1 MNIHLG
7 YEVGTGKAIEIPLRH
22 MAVCGQTQEAGKTT
36 ALEALIS
43 RSGLRAIA
51 FITKRGESGFS
62 QGRRILPYFQER
74 ADWEFIESILEATM
88 KQRMKFERAWIVK
101 ACKGA
106 HGLAGV
112 QRNVSDLM
120 ERSKR
125 SMDKDIFMLLGEY
138 LSKVVPLVRS
148 LPKTPSVDLAPG
160 LNVMDVREYPEEL
173 QLLVISSSIRWIY
186 QHAQDVITIIPEAWK
201 FVPQGRNTP
210 VKVEVRKLAREG
222 AALKNYIWIDSQDMA
237 GVEKEILRAAAVWLL
252 GVQREPNE
260 IRRSLD
266 AIPKGV
272 KRPKEG
278 DIPQLKLGEF
288 FACWV
293 TNVHKTYV
301 QPTWINAAD
310 AIGIA
315 TGRIAHS
322 AVRTINA
329 VCQAPLE
336 PTIGDVR
343 TAYPPHDDLP
353 PGHAPKVA
361 HVVYEPPGMFL
372 KPDGEAYG
380 NSNSEANEDDMYKP
394 LYEKAQ
400 REIEALRAR
409 IVELENKTLPAPF
422 VAEPEPNK
430 PMVPLNGQT
439 FPRTDD
445 ADSIYQHIKERLAKE
460 APGILATIA
469 HSKPE
474 IEVRVERRTI
484 KMDSSNAKGR
494 IAVLIADGALSSG
507 KRPSE
512 IIAAITERGM
522 GITPS
527 PRVSEALKE
536 LVELG
541 FLLPADGSGRYRAVE
556 GMRVN
561 IVE

>member
-62 QGRRILPYFQER
+62 EGRRILPYFQER
-74 ADWEFIESILEATM
+74 SDWEYIESVLEATM

-106 HGLAGV
+106 HSLADV
-112 QRNVSDLM
+112 QRNVADLM
-120 ERSKR
+120 DRSKR

-138 LSKVVPLVRS
+138 LSKVVPLLRS
-148 LPKTPSVDLAPG
+148 LPKAPNVDLAPG

-186 QHAQDVITIIPEAWK
+186 QHSKDIITIIPEAWK
-201 FVPQGRNTP
+201 FIPQGRNTP

-222 AALKNYIWIDSQDMA
+222 AALRNYIWIDSQDMA

-260 IRRSLD
+260 IRRALD
-266 AIPKGV
+266 AIPKGI

-278 DIPQLKLGEF
+278 SIPQLKLGEF
-288 FACWV
+288 YACWG
-293 TNVHKTYV
+293 TAVHQTYV
-301 QPTWINAAD
+301 QPAWMNEED
-310 AIGIA
+310 AVKIA
-315 TGRIAHS
+315 TGKASAANYFQPKIDSPVTPTTNIVGSEHS
-322 AVRTINA
+322 RTDG
-329 VCQAPLE
+329 E
-336 PTIGDVR
+336 
-343 TAYPPHDDLP
+343 
-353 PGHAPKVA
+353 PKVA
-361 HVVYEPPGMFL
+361 GCAQRDTGQRGGHSQKGKESAQGAERLGSQYQSTE
-372 KPDGEAYG
+372 
-380 NSNSEANEDDMYKP
+380 NDMYKE
-394 LYEKAQ
+394 LYEQSQKQVAT
-400 REIEALRAR
+400 LTAR
-409 IVELENKTLPAPF
+409 VSELEKQLEPKPDTSAP
-422 VAEPEPNK
+422 
-430 PMVPLNGQT
+430 LSSSNG
-439 FPRTDD
+439 DID
-445 ADSIYQHIKERLAKE
+445 WIYTCVVDRIKKE
-460 APGILATIA
+460 APGILISITQT
-469 HSKPE
+469 KPE
-474 IEVRVERRTI
+474 IEVRIERRTI
-484 KMDSSNAKGR
+484 RMDTTNAKGR
-494 IAVLIADGALSSG
+494 IAVLIADGSLASG

-512 IIAAITERGM
+512 IIGAITERGM
-522 GITPS
+522 GITPQ

-541 FLLPADGSGRYRAVE
+541 FLMPADGSGRYRAVE
-556 GMRVN
+556 GMRAN